1 MEQHTDTPV
10 VAEIRATAPAVVFDK
25 VSFAFDDHVI
35 LREISFSVPTGSMS
49 ILLGASGA
57 GKSILLRLIM
67 GLLRPDE
74 GSILVDGQRVDSDDG
89 TRPSSP
95 AGRHRHAVSGKRAV
109 RFADRR

>member
-1 MEQHTDTPV
+1 MEQETDTDTLISERQADP
-10 VAEIRATAPAVVFDK
+10 PAVVFDR

-35 LREISFSVPTGSMS
+35 LREISFSIPRGSMS

-74 GSILVDGQRVDSDDG
+74 GSILVDGERVDQLPEQDLL
-89 TRPSSP
+89 R
-95 AGRHRHAVSGKRAV
+95 V
-109 RFADRR
+109 